1 MYIYRIYIIYIHT
14 YTYAVYIYI
23 HIKALSGWCDDG
35 GVCAVGDGGGLGD
48 EYYSRKLFAFS
59 DAIYPPECMRVCVG
73 FSDMHT
79 HIHSH
84 TYTHRRPDVRARAH
98 THSHA
103 SPLHSNI
110 YYAYIVRIV
119 RVCVCV
125 CVFTRRNGV
134 RESET
139 ERPSAREF
147 ASAGAG
153 STSGRRQRVVP
164 PPPLASPARTYRM
177 RQCVGHRAG
186 GRTPHPHRRATPA
199 ARPR

>member
-1 MYIYRIYIIYIHT
+1 
-14 YTYAVYIYI
+14 
-23 HIKALSGWCDDG
+23 
-35 GVCAVGDGGGLGD
+35 
-48 EYYSRKLFAFS
+48 
-59 DAIYPPECMRVCVG
+59 
-73 FSDMHT
+73 
-79 HIHSH
+79 
-84 TYTHRRPDVRARAH
+84 
-98 THSHA
+98 
-103 SPLHSNI
+103 
-110 YYAYIVRIV
+110 
-119 RVCVCV
+119 VCV

-186 GRTPHPHRRATPA
+186 GRTPHPHRRATPPLGHDQTPLLSS
-199 ARPR
+199 ARPWPPVGRSVGRPVRVRRGAPKDATSPRARVRDDRTARVVSRARDNRNEDRFIVAEKPTSKCARARLYVSSAVYIILQYLCIHYVHYIHYIPCFTYVFIVFYRQL